1 MWTKKIPVIEGW
13 YRIKDDAG
21 CTAIVYVAPVGPP
34 VKVDQDIWFWPI
46 PIPDEEMIII
56 LGEEVEA

>member
-1 MWTKKIPVIEGW
+1 VIEGW

-34 VKVDQDIWFWPI
+34 VKIDQDIWFWPI
-46 PIPDEEMIII
+46 PIPDEEMFGI
-56 LGEEVEA
+56 LGEEAEA